1 MAFAFGD
8 SYLKLPP
15 ISKESAVESD
25 VENSKNS
32 SCGLVRDN
40 HGLVRLPPIV
50 RLDSLRS
57 TPSSAQSFSARNE
70 ATDGDECEMTPRLGS
85 SVKIAHKMDVFGQ
98 GSSKKVRKY
107 VGKREDETKL
117 INESAAKET
126 SKAERRFFN
135 SERRS
140 TEEENTGRFRSKEKS
155 RGFLADEE
163 TTLLYRDRTGSAKF
177 KNSQKLSRSRRLAK
191 SSPEL
196 CHRKINSMKQAAG
209 VMNARENRDIS
220 LTSPELFPESCSL
233 ASKAPRLS
241 VHDIDGSVLFHLQDM
256 ARNEGKTKREKRG
269 RSQKGGSIRQP
280 LSTPNSP
287 VCSESA
293 NHTEHKQK
301 GRKSLNDIT
310 ETVKQFIDRRKPSL
324 SAPKKQNLIDDASGL
339 KIEGKSC
346 PQSEK
351 EGLRTSTEVSHAA
364 GSLLPP
370 QKDEKRHSLYDLE
383 QILNLL
389 QREVPSGKASPPGI
403 SNVPLTG
410 SDGDKSSNAS
420 VYDLR
425 EFLMLAATAEASS
438 GRQLKKPLTNKL
450 RAVNETQGGS
460 SPKLLSPNQERERV
474 HDGARKGSVYDL
486 MEFLSLG
493 NTSNP
498 SSASTSENSSR
509 SASPRILISPRGVG
523 ASEWLSVSENSEHE
537 MRRSSTYDLMEFLS
551 LPRSAGNSR
560 PESGQSNAS
569 SQGDNPANSA
579 NQRNADSESGKNS
592 KESRSLSVYDLAEF
606 LSMTTDVPPLVRV
619 NASSQGDNVA
629 CNSSQGN
636 EHSETERNSRDS
648 RSLSV
653 YDLAEFLS
661 MTSGVPPLVRVT
673 TSDEQQITNRE
684 TDSKPGE
691 SEMRDTYKK
700 DSLSDLGEMPVME
713 QEQSVNTLD
722 AKKEPLPSPSPPK
735 TASSGYA
742 SDSTLSTTDSNNLQ
756 GNDNKNTRQ
765 MSVYDLREFLSLY
778 ASQQSTPNQQISTWF
793 TRKFSSASQSGISIH
808 VTDANNRSLDLDT
821 DEVFLP
827 VPGGETTSAE
837 PRKRSSVYD
846 LREFLNVLNADDSPL
861 RRRLS
866 SVSSCSS
873 KSSESESDFNPSS
886 PKSDANS
893 AGSGFGASNSA
904 TVQSRPQLSPRQDSG
919 GNVSLYDLGEFLSLL
934 NTDDSPLRRRLSS
947 TGDIGTPKND
957 AENLKSPLYSLEEI
971 LTVLNEFEQKK
982 VTENTDGDSKA
993 GNGDEISIPVPSLPP
1008 RNERSNAQPFA
1019 PRKRLATEK
1028 SLNTVPET
1036 SDVKA
1041 RLSL

>member
-15 ISKESAVESD
+15 ITKESAVESD
-25 VENSKNS
+25 AENSKSS

-57 TPSSAQSFSARNE
+57 TPSSAQSFSVRNE
-70 ATDGDECEMTPRLGS
+70 VTDGNECEMTPRLES
-85 SVKIAHKMDVFGQ
+85 SVKIAHKMDVFAQ
-98 GSSKKVRKY
+98 GSSKKVHKY

-126 SKAERRFFN
+126 SKAERHFFN
-135 SERRS
+135 SEHRS
-140 TEEENTGRFRSKEKS
+140 TEEESTGLFRSKEKS
-155 RGFLADEE
+155 RGFPADEE
-163 TTLLYRDRTGSAKF
+163 TTLLYRDRTGRAKF
-177 KNSQKLSRSRRLAK
+177 KNSQKLSSSRRLAK

-196 CHRKINSMKQAAG
+196 CHRKINSMKQTAG

-220 LTSPELFPESCSL
+220 LTSPELYPESCSL

-256 ARNEGKTKREKRG
+256 VKNEGKTKREKRG
-269 RSQKGGSIRQP
+269 RSQKGGAIRQP

-310 ETVKQFIDRRKPSL
+310 ETVKQFIDRRKPSI

-346 PQSEK
+346 PQGEK
-351 EGLRTSTEVSHAA
+351 EGLRTSNDVSHAA

-383 QILNLL
+383 QFLNLL
-389 QREVPSGKASPPGI
+389 QREVPSGKASPPGS

-410 SDGDKSSNAS
+410 SDSDKSSNAS

-425 EFLMLAATAEASS
+425 EFLVLAATAEASS
-438 GRQLKKPLTNKL
+438 GRQLKKTPANKL

-493 NTSNP
+493 NTSHP

-523 ASEWLSVSENSEHE
+523 TSEWLSVSENSAHE
-537 MRRSSTYDLMEFLS
+537 TRRSSTYDLMEFLS
-551 LPRSAGNSR
+551 LPRSGGNSR

-579 NQRNADSESGKNS
+579 NQRNAESESGKNS
-592 KESRSLSVYDLAEF
+592 TESRSLSVYDLAEF

-619 NASSQGDNVA
+619 NASSQDDNGA
-629 CNSSQGN
+629 SNSSLGN

-673 TSDEQQITNRE
+673 TSDEEQTTNRE
-684 TDSKPGE
+684 TDSKPR
-691 SEMRDTYKK
+691 EMERRDIYKK
-700 DSLSDLGEMPVME
+700 DSLSDLGEIPNVME
-713 QEQSVNTLD
+713 QEHSVNTLD
-722 AKKEPLPSPSPPK
+722 AKKSPPSPPK

-742 SDSTLSTTDSNNLQ
+742 SDSTLSTTDPNNLQ
-756 GNDNKNTRQ
+756 GNDNTNTRQ

-778 ASQQSTPNQQISTWF
+778 ASQQSTPSQQISTWF

-808 VTDANNRSLDLDT
+808 VTDANNRSLDLET

-827 VPGGETTSAE
+827 VPGGETTSSE

-846 LREFLNVLNADDSPL
+846 LREFLNILNADDSPL

-866 SVSSCSS
+866 SVSSSSS

-886 PKSDANS
+886 PKSDTNS
-893 AGSGFGASNSA
+893 AGSGFGASNGA

-947 TGDIGTPKND
+947 AGDIGTPKND

-982 VTENTDGDSKA
+982 VNENTDGDSKA

-1019 PRKRLATEK
+1019 PRKRLSTEK